1 MKTYIT
7 HIILGSF
14 FLFLSCKQESQ
25 VHEELLQEI
34 RLLREEITALKSHP
48 ASDSVSVEVRDSL
61 ELHPEQHKPEE
72 VPAVKVKEQKTKPIT
87 VEKVVPKQ
95 NTNDTT
101 YHYFKDGRLSVK
113 VYPPSDRQ
121 KILIYHYSGSVI
133 QEYENVR
140 MSYSVSHRFHFRD
153 DGSVE
158 KIMIHSNPGA
168 SRYWYESEVHFETDN
183 EPRYMIHYQKPFERV
198 EDSFGQKYLWN
209 RQQKQWI
216 RQEIVRETIMPK

>member
-1 MKTYIT
+1 MKTYI
-7 HIILGSF
+7 IQIVLGSF
-14 FLFLSCKQESQ
+14 FLYLSCKQESQ

-34 RLLREEITALKSHP
+34 RLLREEITALKPLP
-48 ASDSVSVEVRDSL
+48 ASDSVSVEVKDSL
-61 ELHPEQHKPEE
+61 ELHPEK
-72 VPAVKVKEQKTKPIT
+72 VPAVKVKEQKIKPIS

-95 NTNDTT
+95 NTNDTA
-101 YHYFKDGRLSVK
+101 YHYFKNGRLSVK
-113 VYPPSDRQ
+113 VYPPSERQ
-121 KILIYHYSGSVI
+121 KILIYHYSGSII

-168 SRYWYESEVHFETDN
+168 SRYWHESEVHFETDN
-183 EPRYMIHYQKPFERV
+183 EPRYMIHYQKPLERV

-216 RQEIVRETIMPK
+216 KQEIIRETIMP